1 LSISELSLFASIF
14 ALCSDHNLRQR
25 LSNVWAGGYPI
36 QANALRALNKKKKVL
51 VTTLEERLHS
61 LLDVGFSIDE
71 LNYRI
76 GGYSAIFGLFPSDY
90 PPNSLILQMS
100 VNASSSNL
108 NYIILKTS
116 F

>member
-1 LSISELSLFASIF
+1 MVFAFKAEFVI
-14 ALCSDHNLRQR
+14 AWPI
-25 LSNVWAGGYPI
+25 WAGGYPI

-100 VNASSSNL
+100 VNA
-108 NYIILKTS
+108 YPQILTI
-116 F
+116 